1 VRRPP
6 PIAALFTLL
15 AAGLAVIAVSAWGGG
30 AHVAALAA
38 AVLAAWMAGLVV
50 RLVVPCRKPSGD
62 DPRIR

>member
-6 PIAALFTLL
+6 PIAALFALL
-15 AAGLAVIAVSAWGGG
+15 SAGLTVIAIAAWGGG

-50 RLVVPCRKPSGD
+50 RLVAPPRKPSED